1 MSSPTVFRSSRTS
14 PRSHSR
20 TGSFPTSVLKNT
32 TFRIGRRRSCSWPA
46 DAIRE
51 MYHDWYT
58 GGKVDSGCRW
68 PPDGERRDQPGR
80 MKGEARRW
88 GGVIANDCS
97 IPVCHVLPAPATS
110 ALRRFL
116 RHFLAKPRDCLA
128 KPQIGTILLGELWPF
143 LKVAA
148 GARTKPQSDASRSA
162 AWSFDWHAVLTVRGP
177 AGSCEQRVSRILR
190 RFLRRLQKRT
200 PTESQVP

>member
-1 MSSPTVFRSSRTS
+1 MSSPRVFRSSRTS
-14 PRSHSR
+14 PHSQSR
-20 TGSFPTSVLKNT
+20 TGSLPASVRKNT
-32 TFRIGRRRSCSWPA
+32 TSRIGRRRSCSWPA
-46 DAIRE
+46 GAIRE
-51 MYHDWYT
+51 MYHHWYT

-88 GGVIANDCS
+88 GGVIANDGS

-116 RHFLAKPRDCLA
+116 RHLFGGTPILSGKTTNRNHPTRGALA
-128 KPQIGTILLGELWPF
+128 F

-148 GARTKPQSDASRSA
+148 SARPKPRGVASRSA
-162 AWSFDWHAVLTVRGP
+162 AWSCRC
-177 AGSCEQRVSRILR
+177 AGATPCDLLR
-190 RFLRRLQKRT
+190 AESESDSESLLSRLQKRT
-200 PTESQVP
+200 LTGSQAP